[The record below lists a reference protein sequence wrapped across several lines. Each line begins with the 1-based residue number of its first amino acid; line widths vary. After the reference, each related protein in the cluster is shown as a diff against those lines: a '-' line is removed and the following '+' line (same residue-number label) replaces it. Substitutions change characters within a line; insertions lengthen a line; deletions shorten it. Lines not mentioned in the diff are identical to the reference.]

1 MKKLISFLLSATL
14 LAATFATTVMAETA
28 TATVAMYLQSADY
41 NTNQAVLALTLEG
54 VEAYSYTY
62 LY

>member
-1 MKKLISFLLSATL
+1 MKKIISLLLSATL
-14 LAATFATTVMAETA
+14 LAGTFATTVMAETA

-54 VEAYSYTY
+54 VEADSYTY